1 MKEKAPYLLTGDP
14 AKCCACGACRQ
25 ICPKGC
31 ISMEEKNGFPY
42 PKIDAEKCID
52 CGLCGSVCQYA
63 AAPARPEKPISAWGA
78 YHKDDERHRH
88 STSGGVYPA
97 LAKYTVDR
105 GGAVF
110 GAGWTEQMSV
120 SIQKADTLEESLAF
134 CKSKYVFAST
144 GDSYSQVKALLKE
157 GRPVLFTGT
166 PCQVAGLRSF
176 LGKEYDL
183 LLTMDIVCHGVPS
196 QKALDAWL
204 RAEAQRRGSSVTG
217 VDFRYQPEGEAAPL
231 LRIEFADGSVRQQL
245 LRESAYGTVF
255 NSNIALMPGCA
266 SCAYTD
272 LRRCGDIT
280 IGDFWGA
287 ETEAPGIHHPDG
299 TSAVL
304 INTPKGAAAW
314 EAIAPLLHT
323 EQTAPARIAAH
334 NLPLNRPTGSNPL
347 APRFLKAL
355 DKMDFFAAHQRYVKL
370 GNLALLPYRALRA
383 LLRRIRK

>member
-63 AAPARPEKPISAWGA
+63 ASPARPEKPISAWGA

-144 GDSYSQVKALLKE
+144 EDSYSQVKALLKE

-266 SCAYTD
+266 SCAYTN

-314 EAIAPLLHT
+314 EAIMAQLQA

-347 APRFLKAL
+347 APRFLNAL

>member
-78 YHKDDERHRH
+78 YHKNDERHRH

-144 GDSYSQVKALLKE
+144 EDSYSQVKALLKE

-166 PCQVAGLRSF
+166 PCQVAGLRSY
-176 LGKEYDL
+176 LGTEYDL

-266 SCAYTD
+266 SCAYTN

-304 INTPKGAAAW
+304 INTPKGVAAW

-355 DKMDFFAAHQRYVKL
+355 DKMDFFAAHQRYVTL

>member
-231 LRIEFADGSVRQQL
+231 LRVEFADGSVRQQL

-266 SCAYTD
+266 SCAYTN

-314 EAIAPLLHT
+314 EAIMAQLHT